1 MRRISRFN
9 MALMLALA
17 GTTAVSLA
25 LPVDGAFA
33 QRAEKKGK
41 KGKDEAPQMELSA
54 EFRNAFSAAQ
64 TAFGA
69 SDFVTAEAKLNEAAA
84 VAASADEKYLTGK
97 LTLQIGLKKNDE
109 AMQMKGIEQALASG
123 KSTDAEKKTFNSF
136 IGEKA
141 LLKNDFARA
150 RQYLTAAVEAGQN
163 GPVNL
168 FQLAEA
174 HFGEAIAKSGGRS
187 IDATN
192 APIAAAGLPYL
203 QRAVEADLAGTKQ
216 YSASWAKRGFQIARA
231 TKTDSSVFA
240 NLLLRADAGKGAW
253 HEVVQAVQADNRN
266 FTSEQNLDA
275 MRLLRMAGGMTSA
288 SDYQEYIEAAGAAR
302 RPTEV
307 IALIEEGK
315 AAGIIT
321 DGNAYFKDALATASG
336 ARGEYVATLPESV
349 RDSRG
354 KATATVTLATADAL
368 LANKQYAEAEELAGI
383 AVTKGATDKERA
395 LMVQAIAQVAQGKY
409 EPARQTLAGVTGV
422 RAPLAKLWTL
432 YIDQKAGAGATA
444 PAA

>member
-33 QRAEKKGK
+33 QRTEKKGK

-288 SDYQEYIEAAGAAR
+288 SDFQEYIEAAGAAR

>member
-33 QRAEKKGK
+33 QRTEKKGK

-174 HFGEAIAKSGGRS
+174 HFGEAIATR
-187 IDATN
+187 
-192 APIAAAGLPYL
+192 AG
-203 QRAVEADLAGTKQ
+203 
-216 YSASWAKRGFQIARA
+216 W
-231 TKTDSSVFA
+231 SS
-240 NLLLRADAGKGAW
+240 
-253 HEVVQAVQADNRN
+253 
-266 FTSEQNLDA
+266 
-275 MRLLRMAGGMTSA
+275 
-288 SDYQEYIEAAGAAR
+288 
-302 RPTEV
+302 
-307 IALIEEGK
+307 
-315 AAGIIT
+315 
-321 DGNAYFKDALATASG
+321 
-336 ARGEYVATLPESV
+336 
-349 RDSRG
+349 
-354 KATATVTLATADAL
+354 
-368 LANKQYAEAEELAGI
+368 
-383 AVTKGATDKERA
+383 
-395 LMVQAIAQVAQGKY
+395 
-409 EPARQTLAGVTGV
+409 
-422 RAPLAKLWTL
+422 
-432 YIDQKAGAGATA
+432 
-444 PAA
+444 

>member
-33 QRAEKKGK
+33 QRTEKKGK

-84 VAASADEKYLTGK
+84 VAASADERYLTGK

-123 KSTDAEKKTFNSF
+123 KSTEAELKTFNSF